1 MTFDPSFMSSC
12 TSFLTYCS
20 ALQYL
25 EHASKCLTDFSI
37 EESFEALIY
46 PEADIS
52 EHFQAACKS
61 ACCPMLLES
70 ECFL

>member
-25 EHASKCLTDFSI
+25 EHASKCLTDCSSEDFVG
-37 EESFEALIY
+37 ALIQRLTSQSTFKLH
-46 PEADIS
+46 ANL
-52 EHFQAACKS
+52 HVVL
-61 ACCPMLLES
+61 CC
-70 ECFL
+70 